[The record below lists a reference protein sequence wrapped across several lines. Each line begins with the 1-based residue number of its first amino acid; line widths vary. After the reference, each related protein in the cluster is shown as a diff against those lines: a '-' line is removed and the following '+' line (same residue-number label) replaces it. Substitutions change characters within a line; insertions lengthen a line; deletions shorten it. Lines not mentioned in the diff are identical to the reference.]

1 MTELEPIRRKKLE
14 QLRKA
19 GIDPYPAKTSR
30 SLTCA
35 EAKKDFNKLLKAKK
49 EITLAGR
56 LVLLRLHGGASFAHL
71 QDGTGKIQILFRR
84 DVVGEK
90 NYQTLKDLIDLGDFL
105 EVTGTLFL
113 TKTKEQTLE
122 VKKFLVLTKSLLPLP
137 EKWHGLEDME
147 TRFRQRY
154 LDLIS
159 NPEVRQLFKN
169 RSLIIKSIREFFDQ
183 RDYLEVETPILQP
196 LQGGANA
203 RPFITHHNALD
214 MGLYLRVAPEL
225 YLKRLIIGGYDRVYE
240 IARCF
245 RNEGIDKAHNPEF
258 TQIEFYQAYADYND
272 LMVLTEELI
281 KFLTER
287 VCGSTKIT
295 YENHKL
301 DFTPPFP
308 RMTYREAIKKQIGLD
323 IDKFKKTKELAKE
336 AKKLGLEIEANWERA
351 NILDEFFKQFVRPKI
366 INPIFIIDYPVELE
380 PLAKR
385 KTDNP
390 DYVER
395 FQLVAAGMELCKG
408 FSELN
413 DPLDQEERFKQQEA
427 MAKAGDEEAQ
437 RLDFDF
443 IEALKYGMPPTAG
456 EGIGIDRL
464 AILFNNVHNIRE
476 VILFPTM
483 RPREDRK

>member
-1 MTELEPIRRKKLE
+1 MADLELTRLQKLE
-14 QLRKA
+14 QLKKL
-19 GIDPYPAKTSR
+19 GINPYPVSTER
-30 SLTCA
+30 NTTCR
-35 EAKKDFNKLLKAKK
+35 EAKDNFDKLSDQKK
-49 EITLAGR
+49 EVVLAGR
-56 LVLLRLHGGASFAHL
+56 LVLLRGHGGATFAHL
-71 QDGTGKIQILFRR
+71 EDGTDKIQILFRR
-84 DVVGEK
+84 DVAGEESYK
-90 NYQTLKDLIDLGDFL
+90 TLKDLIDLGDFL
-105 EVTGTLFL
+105 EVTGSLFL
-113 TKTKEQTLE
+113 TKTNEKTLE
-122 VKKFLVLTKSLLPLP
+122 VKKFKILTKTILPLP
-137 EKWHGLEDME
+137 EKWHGLVDVEV
-147 TRFRQRY
+147 RFRQRY

-159 NPEVRQLFKN
+159 NPEVRQLFRN
-169 RSLIIKSIREFFDQ
+169 RTTIVQSIREFFNK

-214 MGLYLRVAPEL
+214 INLYLRIAPEL
-225 YLKRLIIGGYDRVYE
+225 YLKRLIVGGYDRVYE

-272 LMVLTEELI
+272 LMVLTENLI
-281 KFLTER
+281 KFLAER

-295 YENHKL
+295 YQNNQL

-308 RMTYREAIKKQIGLD
+308 RMTYREAIKKQTGLD
-323 IDKFKKTKELAKE
+323 IDQFKTAKELAKE
-336 AKKLGLEIEANWERA
+336 AKKLGLEVEVSWERS

-366 INPIFIIDYPVELE
+366 INPIFILDYPVELE

-385 KTDNP
+385 KPDNP
-390 DYVER
+390 EYVER
-395 FQLVAAGMELCKG
+395 FQLVTAGMEVCKG

-413 DPLDQEERFKQQEA
+413 DPIDQEQRFREQEA

-437 RLDFDF
+437 RLDFDY

-483 RPREDRK
+483 RPKDK